1 MTGYGPEAVS
11 YAAFGGGSGP
21 GVVLHPADPLTVLA
35 HGIGS
40 QHDLPISPFYAF
52 AGAFTALFVSFLALG
67 LLWSASRFRGDR
79 SGLALPAGLQW
90 VADAP
95 ATRTALRGLGLA
107 AALAVLL
114 YLLLGPDDPDR
125 NPAPGA
131 VYVLL
136 WVGLVPASLLLGPVW
151 RLLSPLRTVYRLL
164 ARLSGGF
171 RTARPATAVAAGAT
185 ATAARSSRSP
195 RPPSP
200 PLAVAPHPRS
210 PELPSPEL
218 LSPHPPSPELLS
230 PHPPSPELLSP
241 HPPSPELP
249 SSEPPR
255 PELPTS
261 EPPRP
266 HSSSPEPRPHR
277 PLPARLGQWPAAAG
291 LFAFTWLELVSPDPA
306 STTTLLIALAGYA
319 VVQLLLAARYGE
331 RWFADGDAFEV
342 YSALLARLSPLG
354 RRSDGRLVLR
364 NPFHGLDATPERPGL
379 VATVCVLLGSTAY
392 DGFSDNPSWI
402 NAIQTSP
409 LGRTPAATL
418 GLVGAVALVAALY
431 CLCAAVT
438 RLVCGPHPGPLTAFA
453 HSLVPIALGYLVAH
467 YFSLLVTEGPRTVTM
482 ALGTDN
488 APEPLSPLGPGGLAA
503 LQVIAVVTGHVLG
516 VIAAHDRSVR
526 LFPPA
531 KAVAGQLPLLALMI
545 TYTVGG
551 LSLLLN

>member
-1 MTGYGPEAVS
+1 M
-11 YAAFGGGSGP
+11 
-21 GVVLHPADPLTVLA
+21 VLHPAGPFTSLA

-52 AGAFTALFVSFLALG
+52 AGAFAALFVSFLALA
-67 LLWSASRFRGDR
+67 LLWSTSRFRGAR
-79 SGLALPAGLQW
+79 SGLALPAALQR
-90 VADAP
+90 VADTP
-95 ATRTALRGLGLA
+95 AVRTALRGLGLA
-107 AALAVLL
+107 VAAAVLL
-114 YLLLGPDDPDR
+114 HLLLGPDDPAR

-151 RLLSPLRTVYRLL
+151 RLLNPLRTLHRLL
-164 ARLSGGF
+164 
-171 RTARPATAVAAGAT
+171 
-185 ATAARSSRSP
+185 SRCLRRRGP
-195 RPPSP
+195 G
-200 PLAVAPHPRS
+200 
-210 PELPSPEL
+210 
-218 LSPHPPSPELLS
+218 
-230 PHPPSPELLSP
+230 
-241 HPPSPELP
+241 
-249 SSEPPR
+249 
-255 PELPTS
+255 
-261 EPPRP
+261 
-266 HSSSPEPRPHR
+266 R
-277 PLPARLGQWPAAAG
+277 PLPSRLGQWPAAAG
-291 LFAFTWLELVSPDPA
+291 LFGFTWLELVAPDPA
-306 STTTLLIALAGYA
+306 STTTLLIAVTAYA
-319 VVQLLLAARYGE
+319 TVHLLLAARFGE
-331 RWFADGDAFEV
+331 RWFDDGDAFEA
-342 YSALLARLSPLG
+342 YSALLARLAPFG

-409 LGRTPAATL
+409 LGRIPTATL
-418 GLVGAVALVAALY
+418 GLLGSIALVAALY
-431 CLCAAVT
+431 CLCAAAT
-438 RLVCGPHPGPLTAFA
+438 RLVSGPHPGPLTAFA

-467 YFSLLVTEGPRTVTM
+467 YFSLLVVEGPRTVSM

-488 APEPLSPLGPGGLAA
+488 APEPVPPLGPGGLAA

-516 VIAAHDRSVR
+516 VVAAHDRSVR